1 MNIAIAFYPSVSNKT
16 YDLFDKDLNIKYH
29 ELIKSSSDDYAW
41 KNRYN
46 SFFDFQHD
54 GRGLILSFNYGDIV
68 FKSGY
73 ITENFLEERF
83 DGLRFTSRGMS
94 FPPFDPKDAFHAKI
108 LGAYLSH
115 KFQCYV
121 ETKAYSDYFHYDGN
135 AFYCGINQN
144 FGIIPQDCLDPNFD
158 TSRNYIRKKFL
169 ILKHLW
175 DIKHIFF

>member
-1 MNIAIAFYPSVSNKT
+1 MNISIAFYPSISNGT
-16 YDLFDKDLNIKYH
+16 YDLFDEDLNIKYQA
-29 ELIKSSSDDYAW
+29 LRKSSFEDRAW

-94 FPPFDPKDAFHAKI
+94 FPPFDPKDAFHAKT

-121 ETKAYSDYFHYDGN
+121 ETKAYSDYFHHDDN

-144 FGIIPQDCLDPNFD
+144 FGIIPQNCLDPNFD
-158 TSRNYIRKKFL
+158 DSKAYIKKKFER
-169 ILKHLW
+169 LKKIW
-175 DIKHIFF
+175 EAKHADF